1 MPFFDDGDTLLGLI
15 GVLIGLFLLIGV
27 PAMAVIAFRRT
38 GDHLLRFAA
47 LQQRI
52 ATLEQQIA
60 TLKSA
65 GAPPPATGDISAAPV
80 TAVPAQ
86 VVGIAPAEKMSSPQE
101 MAPPV
106 PAPFAELPV
115 VAAAAEE
122 AASAGETSPEKALPD
137 EVAAVSTPARR
148 KGEHQSWE
156 LLFGARGFVWIGGLS
171 IALAG
176 AFFVKYSLDQGLLSP
191 ALRIALALAF
201 GFVLL
206 AAGEWMRGR
215 STSIAQALIA
225 AGFAD
230 LFASLFAAHA
240 LYDLI
245 PAAEDFLLL
254 GAVTA
259 GGILAALRHGPFVGL
274 VGIAGGFLTPA
285 LVNSNEPQPTAL
297 FVFLF
302 LILFGALVLWRR
314 RRWWYVAALGLIG
327 SLGWIWLMVALNWI
341 EADNA
346 RLGEV
351 QLPVFIL
358 AISALLIWTFDGR
371 LSLWGRT
378 GPLAAPLSM
387 VERAID
393 IGGCLLAT
401 LFLAA
406 WSANGGYTLLDWTAL
421 LVLMTMHLLAGR
433 VYATRDVIGFGCA
446 VLILATFASMPLA
459 TRLYAG
465 DALANRETDIIAL
478 SVVLGILLTVGGYAI
493 SFGSRQPARWSG
505 LSVLSSAALFAI
517 IYIDFRHQNLL
528 LSWPLLSVLL
538 AGLHLIFAERLFN
551 RRGSD
556 LPYRASFALHCL
568 AVIGFIAAA
577 IPLQVG
583 SGWIAVIWSLM
594 LPAVIW
600 ISDRLQEVWL
610 RRVVWVAVPGILIAL
625 LLSGFPVSDRPIL
638 NWLLYGIGVPFL
650 SFVACGWLLRQQ
662 ETVMPAAEN
671 RGLLLLVD
679 LTAAFLGF
687 LLISLEVRQFFHG
700 TQIISA
706 SFSLTEVVTLAI
718 LWLLAGHVIIRVAL
732 RRNEAKLIW
741 AALLLAILGC
751 GATVFGPLLFLNPLF
766 SAIDIGSTPIL
777 NKALYAYLAPML
789 GCLLLLRSFD
799 QARAVISG
807 NSDLTGNI
815 AALRLVLG
823 AVAIVTGFVG
833 VSIINRQ
840 LFAGAIVAWPS
851 GSFPGDLKSDAEL
864 YGYSLAWLLYGAA
877 LILLAIF
884 VDSRPLRHA
893 AAGVI
898 LLAILKVFLID
909 AAGLTGLYRVA
920 SFLGLGLCLM
930 VLGYLYQRFVLV
942 RRADAK

>member
-1 MPFFDDGDTLLGLI
+1 MPFFDDSDAILSLI
-15 GVLIGLFLLIGV
+15 GVLIGLFFLIGV
-27 PAMAVIAFRRT
+27 PLMAVIAFRRT
-38 GDHLLRFAA
+38 GDHLARLAT
-47 LQQRI
+47 LQQRL
-52 ATLEQQIA
+52 TVLEQQIA
-60 TLKSA
+60 ALRGSA
-65 GAPPPATGDISAAPV
+65 VAAAPV
-80 TAVPAQ
+80 ATDTPTATAQGPVQESAAAGVVPAQ
-86 VVGIAPAEKMSSPQE
+86 PEPAIPSSPSVTE
-101 MAPPV
+101 MP
-106 PAPFAELPV
+106 
-115 VAAAAEE
+115 VAAAVTVEATAVAERGPE
-122 AASAGETSPEKALPD
+122 PATPEQIAAAAQPVLPRPE
-137 EVAAVSTPARR
+137 R
-148 KGEHQSWE
+148 QSWE

-176 AFFVKYSLDQGLLSP
+176 AFFVKYSLDEGLISP
-191 ALRIALALAF
+191 ALRIALALLF
-201 GFVLL
+201 GFILL
-206 AAGEWMRGR
+206 VAGEWMRSR

-285 LVNSNEPQPTAL
+285 LVNSNEPHPTAL

-314 RRWWYVAALGLIG
+314 RRWWYVAALGLVG

-341 EADNA
+341 ETDNS
-346 RLGEV
+346 RLGEI
-351 QLPVFIL
+351 QLPVFVI
-358 AISALLIWTFDGR
+358 AISALLIWTFDAR
-371 LSLWGRT
+371 VALWGRV
-378 GPLAAPLSM
+378 GPLMTPLTLI
-387 VERAID
+387 ERAID

-406 WSANGGYTLLDWTAL
+406 WLANGGYNLLDWTAL
-421 LVLMTMHLLAGR
+421 LVLMTLHLLGGR
-433 VYATRDVIGFGCA
+433 IYAKRDVIGFGCA
-446 VLILATFASMPLA
+446 ALVLATLAIMPLS
-459 TRLYAG
+459 TRLYVG
-465 DALANRETDIIAL
+465 DTLVNRETDIIAL
-478 SVVLGILLTVGGYAI
+478 SVVLGILLSIGGYSI
-493 SFGSRQPARWSG
+493 SFGSRQPVRWSG
-505 LSVLSSAALFAI
+505 LSVLSCVALFAI
-517 IYIDFRHQNLL
+517 AYIDFRDRELW

-538 AGLHLIFAERLFN
+538 AGLHLVFAERLFN

-583 SGWIAVIWSLM
+583 NGWIAVIWSLM

-638 NWLLYGIGVPFL
+638 NWLLYGIGIPFL

-662 ETVMPAAEN
+662 ESAMPAAEN

-687 LLISLEVRQFFHG
+687 LLVSLEVRQFFHG
-700 TQIISA
+700 TQMVSA
-706 SFSLTEVVTLAI
+706 NLSLTEVVTLGV
-718 LWLLAGHVIIRVAL
+718 LWLLASYVIIRVAL
-732 RRNEAKLIW
+732 QRDEVKLIW
-741 AALLLAILGC
+741 AALLLAILGGC
-751 GATVFGPLLFLNPLF
+751 AIVFGPLLFLNPLF
-766 SAIDIGSTPIL
+766 NAIDVGKTPIF
-777 NKALYAYLAPML
+777 NKALYAYLAPL
-789 GCLLLLRSFD
+789 LSCLLLLRGFD
-799 QARAVISG
+799 RARAVIAG
-807 NSDLTGNI
+807 NADLVGNI
-815 AALRLVLG
+815 TAMRLILG

-833 VSIINRQ
+833 VSILNRQ

-851 GSFPGDLKSDAEL
+851 GSFLGDLKNDAEL